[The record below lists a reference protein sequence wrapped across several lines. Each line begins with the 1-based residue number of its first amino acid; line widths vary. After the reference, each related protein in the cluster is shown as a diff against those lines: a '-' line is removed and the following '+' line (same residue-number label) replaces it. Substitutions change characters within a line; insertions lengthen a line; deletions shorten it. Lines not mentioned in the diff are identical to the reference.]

1 LGPDYTDP
9 DVGFG
14 DSLEDAV
21 GMTTSG
27 SILAIDDDA
36 STLGLLS
43 ELLELS
49 GFEVLSASEGREGVD
64 VFQRERPDLV
74 ITDIRMPQ
82 MDGLQVLARVRNIDD
97 TVPVILVTGFGDLT
111 NAVKAV
117 REGAHDFLLK
127 PINAEILLNTVSKG
141 MEHCRLRRFERDHT
155 RLLEEM
161 VVKRTVDLEKA
172 NDMLMGSYQRIK
184 RIQGSAIFALAKL
197 AESRSGEMGWH
208 LKRILEY
215 CRALCNQLRQ
225 RERYRE
231 QLSRQFIDDLVQ
243 SSVLHDIGKVTIP
256 DSILFNPRKFHMD
269 EFEIMKQHAVRGGKA
284 LEQAASDTGEDSF
297 LSIGRDVAYYH
308 HERWDGNGYPYGL
321 KQEDIPLAARIV
333 AIADVY
339 DALTTERLYKR
350 AFSHEEA
357 CSMILEERGKQFDP
371 EIVDAFLDVEAGF
384 LSIRDGEA
392 PGESPGESKQE
403 TG

>member
-1 LGPDYTDP
+1 MGPESNDP
-9 DVGFG
+9 SAGFG
-14 DSLEDAV
+14 DSLEDVAQL
-21 GMTTSG
+21 TTSG

-36 STLGLLS
+36 PTLGLLS
-43 ELLELS
+43 DLLELS
-49 GFEVLSASEGREGVD
+49 GFQVLSASEGREGIEA
-64 VFQRERPDLV
+64 FQRDRPDLV
-74 ITDIRMPQ
+74 ITDIRMPH
-82 MDGLQVLARVRNIDD
+82 MDGLQVLARVREIDD
-97 TVPVILVTGFGDLT
+97 TVPVILVTGYGDLT

-127 PINAEILLNTVSKG
+127 PINAEILLNTVNKG

-161 VVKRTVDLEKA
+161 VVKRTTDLEKA
-172 NDMLMGSYQRIK
+172 NEMLLRSYQRIQ
-184 RIQGSAIFALAKL
+184 RIQGSAIFSLAKL

-208 LKRILEY
+208 LKRIQEY
-215 CRALCNQLRQ
+215 CRALCNQLRR
-225 RERYRE
+225 RERYE
-231 QLSRQFIDDLVQ
+231 KELSRQYIDDLVQ

-284 LEQAASDTGEDSF
+284 LEQAASETGEDSF
-297 LSIGRDVAYYH
+297 LSIGRDVAYFH
-308 HERWDGNGYPYGL
+308 HERWDGNGYPYGIRG
-321 KQEDIPLAARIV
+321 EDIPLAARIV

-357 CSMILEERGKQFDP
+357 CAMILEEREKQFDP
-371 EIVDAFLDVEAGF
+371 EIVDAFLDVEAEF
-384 LSIRDGEA
+384 RSIRDGDG
-392 PGESPGESKQE
+392 PGENSAEDKQE
-403 TG
+403 AS